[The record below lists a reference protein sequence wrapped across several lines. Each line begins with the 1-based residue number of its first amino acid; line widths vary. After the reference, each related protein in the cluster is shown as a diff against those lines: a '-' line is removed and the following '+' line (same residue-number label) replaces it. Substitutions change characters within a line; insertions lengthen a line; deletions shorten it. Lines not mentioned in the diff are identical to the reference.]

1 MEFSHE
7 SLYELLAM
15 VWNIFPPPEAHSVWQ
30 RESAIRRQLADNP
43 STHLPPGCV
52 ALAAF
57 KYIQISYPSHMC
69 TYLKCPFFKYVHLC

>member
-1 MEFSHE
+1 MDLSHE
-7 SLYELLAM
+7 SLYEPPAM
-15 VWNIFPPPEAHSVWQ
+15 GRNIFPPPEAHSVWQ
-30 RESAIRRQLADNP
+30 RELVIRRQLADNP
-43 STHLPPGCV
+43 STHLPPGCF